1 MNRCLSRCA
10 RALFVLPALLLAL
23 AASAALA
30 QVRPL
35 ITTQVDES
43 KLVSLKGAVSPR
55 IKGAQDL
62 GQADAS
68 QPAGR
73 LMLVLQHSPEQE
85 AALQKFLLQAHQPG
99 SPSFHKWL
107 TPTSFSKQFGV
118 ADSDIQQLTGW
129 LQAHGLTVSN
139 VPASKNVIEFT
150 GTVGQIQT
158 AFHTSIH
165 TYKVDGETH
174 HANATAPQIPAAF
187 SSVVVGVSQLNDFK
201 PKPMV
206 QLAGQATYNPKT
218 HQGQPT
224 PSWNYPP
231 GYNGSTVPLY
241 FLAPEDVAT
250 QYDVAPAYA
259 AGINGSGQTIGIIND
274 SNIDIGLV
282 NAYRKLFNLPYN
294 PPQVVVD
301 GNDPGIN
308 GDSIEAY
315 LDVENAGAIAPAAT
329 VKLYIS
335 GGYGLLGDG
344 GLNFS
349 LVRAINDDAATALSL
364 SFGECEAGIGQ
375 SSNLFFNALWEEA
388 AAQGQTVFVST
399 GDSGSFGCNGLG
411 INGFG
416 SSPWNIGVGGTDIYL
431 SDYATGG
438 SSLAGYWANT
448 NDASL
453 GSLQKPFTE
462 QPWNASQFGLNS
474 TVYDPLSYATT
485 VTVGGGGGA
494 SSCVYSSFDPNTYQT
509 TCYSGWPKPSYQVG
523 PGVPADGVRDVPDVS
538 LFASNAING
547 VIWPVCAQAG
557 DCSETD
563 PSVGQSFVTGVG
575 GTSAS
580 SPSMAGIMALINQ
593 KYGPQG
599 QANFVLYP
607 LAKQF
612 PAAFHDI
619 TVGNNNEACYSFT
632 VGVWAG
638 CALDTNGDGYYSLQN
653 YYATPGYDQASG
665 LGTVDVNEMIT
676 DWSKVSFTSSATSL
690 SLSPTTFTHGTTVTA
705 TATVTGTGTPAGAVS
720 VVANTTLPNNKSA
733 TYIQLGAGGTGTTT
747 LTNLPGGTYTVVGD
761 YSGDGI
767 NAASVSA
774 PVTVTVNPEAST
786 LAFSPQ
792 YLDPITIE
800 PDPIVAGSQVPF
812 NSELLIDVQI
822 EGAAGTVDGTPTGS
836 VTFTNGSATLAVVP
850 VSTGGTAQFSA
861 SSLPPGTYSIG
872 ASYSGDASYNAS
884 TVAPVSFTVVKAP
897 TNGFFGPDATGT
909 YNPDGSLGYL
919 AGQSASVEVLL
930 YPNVEGVALCPTGSV
945 TFQLDS
951 TTPVTSTITSCE
963 YLEFGYYSIANDFF
977 PSLPAGTHTLTATY
991 PGDANFMPLTM
1002 TQVIEATPSTLLP
1015 STTTFT
1021 VSPSLANIDPST
1033 NVTLTATVAG
1043 NGTIA
1048 PTGKV
1053 SVALANFLSLG
1064 TFPLTPAANGTAT
1077 VTISFRASSLLGGPN
1092 VVIVTYPGDTNYLPS
1107 VTSTQVI
1114 PDDPT
1119 DFTLAAVTPNLV
1131 IASGSTGTGTVTL
1144 GSENSFAGAVSLT
1157 CTAPSALLCSVP
1169 ASATLTAAGSTTA
1182 TFTINTVTAISAT
1195 AHNSNQTPLWKGVTA
1210 PVLAA
1215 FLLLVLP
1222 VRKRRFGRVLFAL
1235 LCSVALGAG
1244 IMGCSGSQHVTK
1256 EPVITYQNAAPGTYN
1271 VVITGTAANGLIHN
1285 QNITVIVQ

>member
-1 MNRCLSRCA
+1 
-10 RALFVLPALLLAL
+10 LFVLPALLLASVAP
-23 AASAALA
+23 AAHA
-30 QVRPL
+30 QVKPL

-55 IKGAQDL
+55 IKGAKDL
-62 GQADAS
+62 GQADTS

-73 LMLVLQHSPEQE
+73 LLLILQHSPEQE

-107 TPTSFSKQFGV
+107 TPASYSQQFGI

-139 VPASKNVIEFT
+139 VPANKSVIEFT
-150 GTVGQIQT
+150 GTVGQVQT

-165 TYKVDGETH
+165 TYNVAGETH

-187 SSVVVGVSQLNDFK
+187 SSVVAGVSQLNDFK
-201 PKPMV
+201 PQSQVK
-206 QLAGQATYNPKT
+206 LAGQATYNPKT
-218 HQGQPT
+218 HQGKPGPNWT
-224 PSWNYPP
+224 YPEGTGNP
-231 GYNGSTVPLY
+231 PLY
-241 FLAPEDVAT
+241 FLAPEDVTT

-259 AGINGSGQTIGIIND
+259 AGLTGTGQTIGIIND
-274 SNIDIGLV
+274 SNIDINLV
-282 NAYRKLFNLPYN
+282 NAYRKLFNLPVN

-301 GNDPGIN
+301 GNDPGVN

-315 LDVENAGAIAPAAT
+315 LDVENAGAMAPAAT

-344 GLNFS
+344 GLGFS
-349 LVRAINDDAATALSL
+349 LLRAINDDSATALSL
-364 SFGECEAGIGQ
+364 SFGVCEASNGQ
-375 SSNLFFNALWEEA
+375 ANNLFFNSLWEEA
-388 AAQGQTVFVST
+388 AAQGQTVFVSS

-411 INGFG
+411 VNGFG
-416 SSPWNIGVGGTDIYL
+416 SSPWNISVGGTDIYL

-438 SSLAGYWANT
+438 ASLAGYWGT
-448 NDASL
+448 NDANL
-453 GSLQKPFTE
+453 GSLQKTFTE

-494 SSCVYSSFDPNTYQT
+494 SSCVYSTFDPSTYQT
-509 TCYSGWPKPSYQVG
+509 TCISGWPKPSYQAG
-523 PGVPADGVRDVPDVS
+523 PGVPNDGVRDVPDVS

-563 PSVGQSFVTGVG
+563 PSLNETFVTGVG

-638 CALDTNGDGYYSLQN
+638 CALDTDGDGYYSLQN
-653 YYATPGYDQASG
+653 YYTTPGYDQASG
-665 LGTVDVNEMIT
+665 LGTVDVNQMIT
-676 DWSKVSFTSSATSL
+676 HWSSVTFTSSATDL
-690 SLSPTTFTHGTTVTA
+690 TLSPTTFTHGATVTA

-733 TYIQLGAGGTGTTT
+733 TYIQLGAGGTGTAT
-747 LTNLPGGTYTVVGD
+747 LTNLPGGTYTVTGN

-774 PVTVTVNPEAST
+774 PVTLTVNPEASI

-792 YLDPITIE
+792 YLDGTTFT
-800 PDPIVAGSQVPF
+800 PDPIVAGSMVPY
-812 NSELLIDVQI
+812 NSEIVLDVQV

-836 VTFTNGSATLAVVP
+836 VTFTNGSTILAVVP
-850 VSTGGTAQFSA
+850 VSAGGTAEFKGDN
-861 SSLPPGTYSIG
+861 LPPGPYSIG
-872 ASYSGDASYNAS
+872 ASYTGDASYKAS
-884 TVAPVSFTVVKAP
+884 TVTPVSFTIVQTSTA
-897 TNGFFGPDATGT
+897 GFIAADATGT
-909 YNPDGSLGYL
+909 YNSDGSIGYV
-919 AGQSASVEVLL
+919 AGQSANLEAIL
-930 YPNVEGVALCPTGSV
+930 YPNGVEGYGLCPTGSI
-945 TFQLDS
+945 TFTLGTGAPV
-951 TTPVTSTITSCE
+951 TTPLVPCE
-963 YLEFGYYSIANDFF
+963 FLELGLYSVANDLF
-977 PSLPAGTHTLTATY
+977 PALQAGTYTLTATY
-991 PGDANFMPLTM
+991 PGDANYQPLTI
-1002 TQVIEATPSTLLP
+1002 TQVIEVAPSTLLP

-1033 NVTLTATVAG
+1033 VVTLTATVAG

-1048 PTGKV
+1048 PTGTATV
-1053 SVALANFLSLG
+1053 SIANFLSFQPV
-1064 TFPLTPAANGTAT
+1064 TLTPAANGTAT
-1077 VTISFRASSLLGGPN
+1077 ASISLRASSLLAGPN
-1092 VVIVTYPGDTNYLPS
+1092 VIIVSYGGDTNYLPS

-1131 IASGSTGTGTVTL
+1131 IASGSTGSGTVTL

-1157 CTAPSALLCSVP
+1157 CTAPSALLCTVPTSV
-1169 ASATLTAAGSTTA
+1169 TLTAAGSTTS

-1195 AHNSNQTPLWKGVTA
+1195 AHNSHQAPLWKGVTA

-1222 VRKRRFGRVLFAL
+1222 ARKRRFGRVLFAL

-1256 EPVITYQNAAPGTYN
+1256 EPVITYQNAAPGTYT